1 MPEKP
6 EEKQPE
12 AVADDELEDVTGGRI
27 IDAPQNSTCPLARVD
42 GRPLDFP
49 A

>member
-6 EEKQPE
+6 EEMQPE
-12 AVADDELEDVTGGRI
+12 AVADDELEGVTGGRVLEH
-27 IDAPQNSTCPLARVD
+27 QNSTSPLAGAD